1 MLFMVIEHFDQAR
14 VRDIYT
20 RFHEKGRMIP
30 EGLTYVN
37 SWISADFARCFQ
49 VMECEDASLLQEWV
63 LAWGDLAR
71 FEIVPLVGSKET
83 YEAVKKHL

>member
-14 VRDIYT
+14 VKEIYA
-20 RFHEKGRMIP
+20 RFHEKGRMVP
-30 EGLTYVN
+30 DGLTYVD

-49 VMECEDASLLQEWV
+49 VMQCDDVTLLQEWV

-71 FEIVPLVGSKET
+71 FEIVPLASSKDT
-83 YEAVKKHL
+83 AAAVKKHL

>member
-1 MLFMVIEHFDQAR
+1 VK
-14 VRDIYT
+14 DIYT
-20 RFHEKGRMIP
+20 RFQEKGRDDPGGAFLREQLDLGRFRALLPGDGMR
-30 EGLTYVN
+30 GRL
-37 SWISADFARCFQ
+37 A
-49 VMECEDASLLQEWV
+49 LQEWV